1 MIGNQYAG
9 REKSAQSLALCN
21 FQPRAIHLSSP
32 QKFPSWRIS
41 ATMLATMADL
51 ANYQLEKS
59 AANVLA

>member
-1 MIGNQYAG
+1 MQVV
-9 REKSAQSLALCN
+9 RKALN
-21 FQPRAIHLSSP
+21 LSRFVISNLEPYTLSP